1 MASPAEAKIY
11 FRARGW
17 GWWSGL
23 GDQPLPPRGKVG
35 WVGGLMGQRGQG
47 VADKGSRP
55 APTGEIP
62 FGVELGE
69 GGRDGVAGYA
79 TSHGQLAAGGHGR
92 AGSQFPRQNLPPQL
106 LVKLA
111 VERLNGREV

>member
-1 MASPAEAKIY
+1 
-11 FRARGW
+11 
-17 GWWSGL
+17 
-23 GDQPLPPRGKVG
+23 
-35 WVGGLMGQRGQG
+35 MGQRGQG

-62 FGVELGE
+62 FGMELGE

-79 TSHGQLAAGGHGR
+79 TSHGQLAAGGHGH

-111 VERLNGREV
+111 VQRLNGREV